1 MTKFVF
7 KQPAFLLV
15 ENFEKEF
22 PKQVLDFCVVE
33 DLELARETTYSNGTT
48 FEPLLYFRFSTLD
61 DDLAEKISDG
71 LMVGERITAQL
82 LDAEA
87 SCGDSLN
94 CEKVL
99 LKEIYVCADLESIN
113 EKRESDSEPQ
123 DENDD
128 EDLPSIPGKPF
139 KSKWMVT
146 ALPKREHG

>member
-7 KQPAFLLV
+7 KQSAFLLV
-15 ENFEKEF
+15 KNFETDF
-22 PKQVLDFCVVE
+22 PKQALDFCVME

-48 FEPLLYFRFSTLD
+48 FEPLLYFRLTALND
-61 DDLAEKISDG
+61 QLAEKISDG

-87 SCGDSLN
+87 TCADGLD
-94 CEKVL
+94 CETVL

-113 EKRESDSEPQ
+113 EKHDNYAECE
-123 DENDD
+123 DD
-128 EDLPSIPGKPF
+128 DLPNIPGKPF

>member
-15 ENFEKEF
+15 KNFEKNF
-22 PKQVLDFCVVE
+22 PKQALDFCVVE

-48 FEPLLYFRFSTLD
+48 FEPLLYFRFSALD
-61 DDLAEKISDG
+61 DELAEKISDG

-82 LDAEA
+82 LEAEA
-87 SCGDSLN
+87 SCGDNLN
-94 CEKVL
+94 CEEVL

-113 EKRESDSEPQ
+113 EKH
-123 DENDD
+123 ENDADPED